1 MSRIVKEL
9 QAEKPQTPAPLR
21 QYEAAAKIVV
31 LVMFLYVLFGQI
43 LASRT
48 NNLLIGVI
56 AAAITYFLSVYLY
69 YGVAVLSYRNKNRFL
84 WLSGLVLAVIG
95 LVVNN
100 FDSAWNF
107 LITWVMIL
115 LAGSVTGYMT
125 YAGYRSL
132 KIYLTGLAII
142 LFFTLV
148 LYLPYWPGMMKM
160 MADTTVKMV
169 ADFRTTLLAGG
180 FERSLVE
187 DSAFNMQKM
196 LDILTRLIP
205 ASMIMGVIVQYSIGF
220 LMFFARI
227 KEINTD
233 RDKPVPFYFWKM
245 PFGFMPVVIVAILL
259 RLMGGDTLKLIADN
273 ILLILAVYYCL
284 TGLALGE
291 YYINKFKVSLTVRI
305 LYYILLILSNLYGFL
320 MMVLLGFIDSFKDW
334 RKAPAGKMS

>member
-1 MSRIVKEL
+1 M
-9 QAEKPQTPAPLR
+9 QAEKPQTPAPSR
-21 QYEAAAKIVV
+21 HYEAASKIV
-31 LVMFLYVLFGQI
+31 LPAMFLYVLFGQI

-48 NNLLIGVI
+48 DNLLIGVV
-56 AAAITYFLSVYLY
+56 AAAVTYFISVYLY
-69 YGVAVLSYRNKNRFL
+69 YGVAALSYRNKNRLL

-95 LVVNN
+95 LVANN
-100 FDSAWNF
+100 FESAWSF

-115 LAGSVTGYMT
+115 LAGSVTGYM
-125 YAGYRSL
+125 AHEGYRPL

-142 LFFTLV
+142 LLFTLV

-169 ADFRTTLLAGG
+169 ADFRKTLLAGG

-227 KEINTD
+227 TELDTD

-245 PFGFMPVVIVAILL
+245 PFGFIPVVIVAILL
-259 RLMGGDTLKLIADN
+259 RLTGGDTLKLAADN

-291 YYINKFKVSLTVRI
+291 YFINRFKISMTVRI

-320 MMVLLGFIDSFKDW
+320 MMALLGFIDSFKDW
-334 RKAPAGKMS
+334 RKAPAGNMS